1 MKKPLLL
8 SSLLLG
14 GLALTLA
21 ATPALAQT
29 EPPPAA
35 TAPPPAASSTAFGG
49 GAIGVGAS
57 VWTSGLTGGQFVY
70 DQTMFH
76 VEGLLGFVHTS
87 AANNGPSASTFEI
100 GASGWY
106 HLARGINSDFSL
118 GGGFGIDYAS
128 PAGGPSATAFVL
140 EPGAEARVFLT
151 PNFAL
156 TGRVTVDFR
165 FGDNNTPTT
174 IALGGQST
182 STNAGFG
189 FTYFFR

>member
-21 ATPALAQT
+21 AAPALAQT
-29 EPPPAA
+29 EPAPAA
-35 TAPPPAASSTAFGG
+35 TAPPPKAVDEAAGG
-49 GAIGVGAS
+49 GAS

-76 VEGLLGFVHTS
+76 VEGLLGFAHTS
-87 AANNGPSASTFEI
+87 MANNGPSQSEFEI

-118 GGGFGIDYAS
+118 GGGFGIDYFS
-128 PAGGPSATAFVL
+128 PFGGASATAFVI

-156 TGRVTVDFR
+156 TGRLTVDFR
-165 FGDNNTPTT
+165 FGDNNTATT